1 MLKNTITLLI
11 FISIILFFYFVFV
24 QYFSEKNIKKIN
36 LNRSGIEK
44 NLVDSSSNLPL
55 LENDTNNVIEFNS
68 GFNAENKTERKFWN
82 LFKKK

>member
-11 FISIILFFYFVFV
+11 FIFVVIFFYFVFI
-24 QYFSEKNIKKIN
+24 QYFSEENIKKIN
-36 LNRSGIEK
+36 LNRLGIDK
-44 NLVDSSSNLPL
+44 SLVDNSSNLPF

-68 GFNAENKTERKFWN
+68 GFNIENKTKRKFWN

>member
-11 FISIILFFYFVFV
+11 FLSVVIFFYFVFI
-24 QYFSEKNIKKIN
+24 QYFSEENIKKIN
-36 LNRSGIEK
+36 LNRSGIDK
-44 NLVDSSSNLPL
+44 NLVDSSSNLPF

-68 GFNAENKTERKFWN
+68 GFNIENKTERKFWN